1 MEILL
6 VLSYNELCL
15 PMPRSWAVYFETVIR
30 GGQGAMPAAK
40 KRYKA
45 VINNRT
51 YTIIGR
57 ESSQHMDMVTKLVN
71 DQLKEIKGL
80 SASINA
86 EDGAILV
93 AINAISD
100 QLKKQE
106 ELLKLQKKNR
116 ELKEQAQKVNEL
128 SNRLKRIEAIEAEA
142 KQVLEQTGRGDVEI
156 SNHLEAQQILNE
168 HRKQEIKGRTPQ
180 E

>member
-1 MEILL
+1 
-6 VLSYNELCL
+6 
-15 PMPRSWAVYFETVIR
+15 
-30 GGQGAMPAAK
+30 MPAAK

-45 VINNRT
+45 VINNQT
-51 YTIIGR
+51 YTIIGH

-80 SASINA
+80 SASINTEEA
-86 EDGAILV
+86 AILL

-116 ELKEQAQKVNEL
+116 ELKAQAQKANEL
-128 SNRLKRIEAIEAEA
+128 ANRLKRIEAIETEA
-142 KQVLEQTGRGDVEI
+142 KQVLEQTGRSDVMI
-156 SNHLEAQQILNE
+156 HNHLEAQQILNE
-168 HRKQEIKGRTPQ
+168 HRKQEIKGRVPQ
-180 E
+180 DT

>member
-1 MEILL
+1 
-6 VLSYNELCL
+6 
-15 PMPRSWAVYFETVIR
+15 
-30 GGQGAMPAAK
+30 MPAAK

-45 VINNRT
+45 VINNQT

-71 DQLKEIKGL
+71 DQLREIKGL

-86 EDGAILV
+86 EEAAILV

-116 ELKEQAQKVNEL
+116 ELKEQAQKANEL
-128 SNRLKRIEAIEAEA
+128 SNRIKRIEAIETEA

-156 SNHLEAQQILNE
+156 HNHLEAQQILNE
-168 HRKQEIKGRTPQ
+168 HRKQEIKGRVPQ
-180 E
+180 G

>member
-1 MEILL
+1 
-6 VLSYNELCL
+6 
-15 PMPRSWAVYFETVIR
+15 
-30 GGQGAMPAAK
+30 MPAAK

-51 YTIIGR
+51 YTIIGH
-57 ESSQHMDMVTKLVN
+57 ESSQHMEMVTKLVN

-80 SASINA
+80 SASINTEEA
-86 EDGAILV
+86 AILL

-116 ELKEQAQKVNEL
+116 ELKAQAQKANEL
-128 SNRLKRIEAIEAEA
+128 ANRLKRIEAIETEA
-142 KQVLEQTGRGDVEI
+142 KQVLEQTGRSDVVI
-156 SNHLEAQQILNE
+156 HNHLEAQQILNE
-168 HRKQEIKGRTPQ
+168 HRKQEIKGRVPQ
-180 E
+180 DT

>member
-1 MEILL
+1 
-6 VLSYNELCL
+6 
-15 PMPRSWAVYFETVIR
+15 
-30 GGQGAMPAAK
+30 MPAAK

-45 VINNRT
+45 VINNQT
-51 YTIIGR
+51 YTIIGH

-80 SASINA
+80 SASINTEEA
-86 EDGAILV
+86 AILL

-116 ELKEQAQKVNEL
+116 ELKAQAQKANEL
-128 SNRLKRIEAIEAEA
+128 ANRLKRIEAIETEA
-142 KQVLEQTGRGDVEI
+142 KQVLEQTGRSDVVI
-156 SNHLEAQQILNE
+156 HNHLEAQQILNE
-168 HRKQEIKGRTPQ
+168 HRKQEIKGRVPQ
-180 E
+180 DT

>member
-1 MEILL
+1 
-6 VLSYNELCL
+6 
-15 PMPRSWAVYFETVIR
+15 
-30 GGQGAMPAAK
+30 MPAAK

-45 VINNRT
+45 VINNQT
-51 YTIIGR
+51 YTIIGH

-80 SASINA
+80 SASINTEEA
-86 EDGAILV
+86 AILL

-116 ELKEQAQKVNEL
+116 ELKAQAQKANEL
-128 SNRLKRIEAIEAEA
+128 ANRLKRIEAIETEA
-142 KQVLEQTGRGDVEI
+142 KQVLEQTGRSDVVI
-156 SNHLEAQQILNE
+156 HNHLEAQQILNE
-168 HRKQEIKGRTPQ
+168 RRKQEIKGRVPQ
-180 E
+180 DT

>member
-1 MEILL
+1 
-6 VLSYNELCL
+6 
-15 PMPRSWAVYFETVIR
+15 
-30 GGQGAMPAAK
+30 MPAAK

-45 VINNRT
+45 VINNQT
-51 YTIIGR
+51 YTIIGH

-80 SASINA
+80 SASINTEEA
-86 EDGAILV
+86 AILL

-116 ELKEQAQKVNEL
+116 ELKAQAQKANEL
-128 SNRLKRIEAIEAEA
+128 ANRLKRIEAIETEA
-142 KQVLEQTGRGDVEI
+142 KQVLEQTGLSDVVI
-156 SNHLEAQQILNE
+156 HNHLEAQQILNE
-168 HRKQEIKGRTPQ
+168 HRKQEIKGRVPQ
-180 E
+180 DT